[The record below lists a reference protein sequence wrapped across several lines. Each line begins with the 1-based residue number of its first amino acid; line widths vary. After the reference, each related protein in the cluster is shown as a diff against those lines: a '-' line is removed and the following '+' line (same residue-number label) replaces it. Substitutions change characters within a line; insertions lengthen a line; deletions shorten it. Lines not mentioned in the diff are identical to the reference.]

1 MIKHIV
7 LFKLREFAADAEKTA
22 ALNKMKEML
31 LALDGVI
38 EELKFIEV
46 GLNHELNSANYDLC
60 LTTHFNSMDDLK
72 AYAIHPE
79 HVKVVDYV
87 KTIAEQRACVDYEY

>member
-7 LFKLREFAADAEKTA
+7 LFKVKEFDTDQEKKE

-46 GLNHELNSANYDLC
+46 GLNIDLNSANFDLS
-60 LTTHFNSMDDLK
+60 LTTHFDNMDDLK
-72 AYAIHPE
+72 TYAFHPE
-79 HVKVVDYV
+79 HLKVVDYV
-87 KTIAEQRACVDYEY
+87 KTIATQRACVDYEY